1 MKNDANNTS
10 RQDVYSRI
18 TSQIVASLEQ
28 GVRPLG
34 QTVERRTRCR
44 TYYATAA
51 VQRPA
56 LFRYQ
61 YPLALDECHRAK
73 LCRSHLDD
81 SPPGN

>member
-18 TSQIVASLEQ
+18 TSQIVASLEP
-28 GVRPLG
+28 GGAPLD

-61 YPLALDECHRAK
+61 YPLALDECQRAR
-73 LCRSHLDD
+73 LRCSHLDD
-81 SPPGN
+81 IPPGN